1 MDQHAE
7 KPAPSHDARPSTDST
22 GAQQGKDHRTPLYDS
37 HLAAEGKIVPFA
49 GYLLPIEYPTGLMK
63 EHLAVR
69 NACGLFDVSHM
80 GEVLFGG
87 PGALATLNHLMTNDF
102 SNMAIGRCRYTA
114 LCYEDGGMVDDLI
127 VYKLGEERFLA
138 VVNAANKDKD
148 VAWMSDNLLGE
159 TEMRDLSDDIA
170 QIAVQG
176 SLAQS
181 ILSRVADEDGL
192 PARYYTFSEHV
203 SVAGCDC
210 LVSRTGYTGEDGF
223 ELYCAPTDAPTIWSA
238 LLEAGAGDGLIPCGL
253 GARDTLRLEAGMP
266 LYGHEMDE
274 TVDPLEAGL
283 AFAVKL
289 DKPQFIGKAALV
301 AKGDP
306 ARMRIGLEV
315 TGRGI
320 IREHEPVL
328 LDDVC
333 IGTTTS
339 GTFCPFLKKACAM
352 ALVDTGSVAVGD
364 EVEVE
369 VRGRRV
375 AAAVVPLP
383 FYQRSR

>member
-1 MDQHAE
+1 ME
-7 KPAPSHDARPSTDST
+7 K
-22 GAQQGKDHRTPLYDS
+22 KTPLYDV

-80 GEVLFGG
+80 GEVLFEG

-102 SNMAIGRCRYTA
+102 SDMAYGRCRYTA

-127 VYKLGEERFLA
+127 VYRLDDERFLA

-148 VAWMSDNLLGE
+148 VAWMADHLLDD
-159 TEMRDLSDDIA
+159 TVMRDLSDEIA

-176 SLAQS
+176 PLAQT
-181 ILSRVADEDGL
+181 ILARVADEAAL
-192 PARYYTFSEHV
+192 PSTYYTFEPHV
-203 SVAGCDC
+203 AVAGCDC

-223 ELYCAPTDAPTIWSA
+223 ELYCAPAEAPA
-238 LLEAGAGDGLIPCGL
+238 LWEALIGAGAEDGLVPCGL

-274 TVDPLEAGL
+274 TVDPMEAGL
-283 AFAVKL
+283 AFGVKMG
-289 DKPQFIGKAALV
+289 KPGFIGKEAIA
-301 AKGDP
+301 AKGLP
-306 ARMRIGLEV
+306 ARTRIGIEV

-320 IREHEPVL
+320 VREHEPVFSGGKR
-328 LDDVC
+328 

-339 GTFCPFLKKACAM
+339 GTYCPFLKKACAM
-352 ALVDTGSVAVGD
+352 ALVETGSAEIGD
-364 EVEVE
+364 SLEVE
-369 VRGRRV
+369 VRGRKVEARV
-375 AAAVVPLP
+375 APMP
-383 FYQRSR
+383 FYKRKR

>member
-1 MDQHAE
+1 MEQ
-7 KPAPSHDARPSTDST
+7 STER
-22 GAQQGKDHRTPLYDS
+22 RTPLFDA
-37 HLAAEGKIVPFA
+37 HLAAEGKMVPFA

-80 GEVLFGG
+80 GEVLFEG
-87 PGALATLNHLMTNDF
+87 PGALPTLNHLMTNDF
-102 SNMAIGRCRYTA
+102 SDMALGRCRYTA
-114 LCYEDGGMVDDLI
+114 LCYENGGMVDDLI
-127 VYKLGEERFLA
+127 IYRLAEDRFLA

-148 VAWMSDNLLGE
+148 VAWMADHLLDE
-159 TEMRDLSDDIA
+159 TTMRDLSDDVA

-176 SLAQS
+176 PRAHS
-181 ILSRVADEDGL
+181 ILAKVADETAL
-192 PARYYTFSEHV
+192 PARYYTFNEHV
-203 SVAGCDC
+203 AVAGCDC

-223 ELYCAPTDAPTIWSA
+223 ELYCAPGDAPVIWSA
-238 LLEAGAGDGLIPCGL
+238 LLDAGADDGLVPCGL

-289 DKPQFIGKAALV
+289 EKPDFIGRDALI
-301 AKGDP
+301 AKGEP
-306 ARMRIGLEV
+306 ARMRVGLEV
-315 TGRGI
+315 SGRGI

-328 LDDVC
+328 LGDRQ

-339 GTFCPFLKKACAM
+339 GTFCPYLKKACAM
-352 ALVDTGSVAVGD
+352 ALVDAGSVAVGD
-364 EVEVE
+364 EVEAE
-369 VRGRRV
+369 VRGRRIP
-375 AAAVVPLP
+375 ATVVTLP
-383 FYQRSR
+383 FYQRNR